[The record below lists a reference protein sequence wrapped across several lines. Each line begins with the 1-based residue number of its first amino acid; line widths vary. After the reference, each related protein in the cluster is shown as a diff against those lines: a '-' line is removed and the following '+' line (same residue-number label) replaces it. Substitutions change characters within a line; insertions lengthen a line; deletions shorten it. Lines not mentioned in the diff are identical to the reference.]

1 MALYQT
7 VDIEQIVT
15 NTSPPIE
22 SRWVAVHN
30 PVYLEYQ
37 RKDFEFDD
45 VALQGGTHLRLDF
58 ASSTSTVQGDRLFVS
73 CEVYE
78 GLATVTSVSGNN
90 LITDVALGFAPG
102 TYPGFMNNLTQR
114 PNYFI
119 EIQITNFGGNEVLA
133 SLQASPDTTGKIGV
147 DISGALQ
154 SFTSNLDGLPIQDNP
169 DTQTI
174 DENATIQFKYKARE
188 LWRPPNGLVTQAF
201 GSPSANCYG
210 INGSFPIGHL
220 FNGNY
225 AEYYPNTDSPKKF
238 ITDFLRPKYF
248 EGWPFDIAFIFPQ
261 DFFSTDI
268 NLITSGYDVNGV
280 QQSGSAVGI
289 NETALQN
296 YFVRA
301 VPDLDFSSATNPV
314 VELLIQMQVDAG
326 NIPILNN
333 LFIDVVP
340 AAQCCDGVFLK
351 WLGEKGN
358 RSYYFFNLRYSE
370 SMQVDGGDTYQTA
383 FDGISDL
390 RERANWYN
398 KKAYKKLT
406 VGANGISRNDAEGL
420 KTLLKSTKVDY
431 YDKNT
436 GLTTGVL
443 VEPGTFSIGRGDD
456 TLFNVELSI
465 VFPEQFNQTA

>member
-37 RKDFEFDD
+37 RKDYEFADITQSGGFL
-45 VALQGGTHLRLDF
+45 VLVFGSATGAAQGN
-58 ASSTSTVQGDRLFVS
+58 RLFIS
-73 CEVYE
+73 CSQYV
-78 GLATVTSVSGNN
+78 GLATITSLSGNN
-90 LITDVALGFAPG
+90 LVTDVSISLPAGTFPG
-102 TYPGFMNNLTQR
+102 YANNLTQR
-114 PNYFI
+114 ANYFI
-119 EIQITNFGGNEVLA
+119 EIQIMPFTGGIIPLA

-154 SFTSNLDGLPIQDNP
+154 SFTSNLDGLPIQDTP

-174 DENATIQFKYKARE
+174 DENATIRFKYKARE
-188 LWRPPNGLVTQAF
+188 LWRPPSGLVTQEF
-201 GSPSANCYG
+201 GSLSANCYG
-210 INGSFPIGHL
+210 INGAFPIGHL

-238 ITDFLRPKYF
+238 ITDFVRPKYF
-248 EGWPFDIAFIFPQ
+248 EGWPFDIAFIFPN
-261 DFFSTDI
+261 DFSSTDI

-296 YFVRA
+296 YLVRA

-390 RERANWYN
+390 RERANWFN

-420 KTLLKSTKVDY
+420 KSLLKSTKVDY

-443 VEPGTFSIGRGDD
+443 VEPSTFTIGRGDD